1 MLQTIIDFGKIE
13 PFGLS
18 LTPRIY
24 GYGLMLVLGFL
35 SGIWLAHW
43 RAKRMG
49 ENHETVTVVGI
60 LSLVGGIIGARLAF
74 IIQNWSQFANSH
86 KGLTG
91 IIDVTS
97 GGLIYYGGVLLGALM
112 VIFYLRRKRIAIRR
126 YLDIVAVSLMV
137 GLAFGRAGCFLNGC
151 CYGGRCDAH
160 WPLATRFPMYSKPL
174 LKFDGRSNPFS
185 LGTQGASPV
194 YSHQLDQ
201 RAEALHRQGK
211 ADSPVLAS
219 TKQFDY
225 RTNPPLELLAP
236 PPKLLDK
243 SARSRFVEYTHDG
256 KKLLAPVL
264 PLLPPESFS
273 DEQIRIASASRSLP
287 VRPAQALGFFNALL
301 IAALLAAFFRHRRRE
316 GQVFAVLL
324 VTYPITRFLL
334 EGIRSDTVLHFGMTH
349 NQYTSLATVVVGVI
363 MLFVISKLPPSA
375 GPTWAQRLA
384 TDAQQSA
391 PRSPTKREKRK
402 R

>member
-13 PFGLS
+13 LFGLS

-60 LSLVGGIIGARLAF
+60 LALVGGIIGARLAF
-74 IIQNWSQFANSH
+74 IIQNWGQFKN
-86 KGLTG
+86 KGLTS
-91 IIDVTS
+91 ILDVTS
-97 GGLIYYGGVLLGALM
+97 GGLIYYGGVLLGTLM
-112 VIFYLRRKRIAIRR
+112 VVCYLWRKRIAVRR

-151 CYGGRCDAH
+151 CYGGQCDGD
-160 WPLATRFPMYSKPL
+160 WPLATQFPMYSRPL

-185 LGTQGASPV
+185 LGTQGVSPV
-194 YSHQLDQ
+194 YAHQLEQ
-201 RAEALHRQGK
+201 RAIALHRQGK
-211 ADSPVLAS
+211 KDSLALAA
-219 TKQFDY
+219 TQKFDGLI
-225 RTNPPLELLAP
+225 NPD
-236 PPKLLDK
+236 PKLLDK
-243 SARSRFVEYTHDG
+243 SAMSRFIEYTRDG
-256 KKLLAPVL
+256 KKAFAPVL
-264 PLLPPESFS
+264 PLLSPDSLS
-273 DEQIRIASASRSLP
+273 DEQIHIASASRSLP

-301 IAALLAAFFRHRRRE
+301 IAALLCLFFRHRRRE

-324 VTYPITRFLL
+324 IIYPITRFLL
-334 EGIRSDTVLHFGMTH
+334 EGIRRDTALHFGMTH
-349 NQYTSLATVVVGVI
+349 NQYTSLATVAAGII
-363 MLFVISKLPPSA
+363 MLFVISKFPPSA
-375 GPTWAQRLA
+375 GATWAQRVA
-384 TDAQQSA
+384 AEARESA
-391 PRSPTKREKRK
+391 RPSETKREKRK

>member
-1 MLQTIIDFGKIE
+1 MLQTIIDFGKRDL
-13 PFGLS
+13 FCLS
-18 LTPRIY
+18 FTPRIY

-74 IIQNWSQFANSH
+74 IIQNWSEFAKSN
-86 KGLTG
+86 KGLAG

-97 GGLIYYGGVLLGALM
+97 GGLIYYGGVLLATLM
-112 VIFYLRRKRIAIRR
+112 VVCYLWRKRIAIRR

-151 CYGGRCDAH
+151 CYGGQCDAD

-174 LKFDGRSNPFS
+174 LKFDGRPNPFS
-185 LGTQGASPV
+185 LGAQGASPV
-194 YSHQLDQ
+194 YSHQLEQ
-201 RAEALHRQGK
+201 RAIALHRQGK
-211 ADSPVLAS
+211 EDSPFLAA
-219 TKQFDY
+219 TQQFDGLI
-225 RTNPPLELLAP
+225 NPD
-236 PPKLLDK
+236 PKLVDK
-243 SARSRFVEYTHDG
+243 STILRPVEYMRDG
-256 KKLLAPVL
+256 KKVLAPVL
-264 PLLPPESFS
+264 SLLPPESFS
-273 DEQIRIASASRSLP
+273 DEQISIASSSRSLP

-301 IAALLAAFFRHRRRE
+301 IAALLLAFFRHRRRE

-324 VTYPITRFLL
+324 VIYPITRFLL
-334 EGIRSDTVLHFGMTH
+334 EGIRSDTTLHFGMTH
-349 NQYTSLATVVVGVI
+349 NQYTSLATVAAGII
-363 MLFVISKLPPSA
+363 MLFIISKLPPSA
-375 GPTWAQRLA
+375 GPTWARRLA
-384 TDAQQSA
+384 ADAGQGAGSSA
-391 PRSPTKREKRK
+391 TKREKRK

>member
-13 PFGLS
+13 LFGLS

-60 LSLVGGIIGARLAF
+60 LALVGGIIGARLAF
-74 IIQNWSQFANSH
+74 ILQNWSQFKN
-86 KGLTG
+86 KGLASTL
-91 IIDVTS
+91 DVTS
-97 GGLIYYGGVLLGALM
+97 GGLIYYGGVLLGTLM
-112 VIFYLRRKRIAIRR
+112 VVCYLWRKRIAVRR

-160 WPLATRFPMYSKPL
+160 WPLATQFPMYSKPL
-174 LKFDGRSNPFS
+174 LKFDGRPNPFS

-194 YSHQLDQ
+194 YAHQLEQ
-201 RAEALHRQGK
+201 RAIALHRQGK
-211 ADSPVLAS
+211 KDSPELAAAE
-219 TKQFDY
+219 KFDGLI
-225 RTNPPLELLAP
+225 NPD
-236 PPKLLDK
+236 PKLLDK
-243 SARSRFVEYTHDG
+243 SAMSRFIEYTQDG
-256 KKLLAPVL
+256 KKAFAPVL
-264 PLLPPESFS
+264 PFLSPESFS
-273 DEQIRIASASRSLP
+273 DEQIHIASASRSLP

-301 IAALLAAFFRHRRRE
+301 IAALLCLFFRHRRRE

-324 VTYPITRFLL
+324 IIYPITRFLL
-334 EGIRSDTVLHFGMTH
+334 EGIRRDTALHFGMTH
-349 NQYTSLATVVVGVI
+349 NQYTSLATVAAGII
-363 MLFVISKLPPSA
+363 MLFVISKFSPSA
-375 GPTWAQRLA
+375 GATWAQRVA
-384 TDAQQSA
+384 AEARESA
-391 PRSPTKREKRK
+391 RPSETKREKRK

>member
-1 MLQTIIDFGKIE
+1 MLQTIIDFGRIE
-13 PFGLS
+13 PFDGFS
-18 LTPRIY
+18 FTPRIF

-60 LSLVGGIIGARLAF
+60 LSLVGGIIGARLAY
-74 IIQNWSQFANSH
+74 IIQNWEQFSR
-86 KGLTG
+86 KGPTD

-97 GGLIYYGGVLLGALM
+97 GGLIYYGGVLLATLM
-112 VIFYLRRKRIAIRR
+112 VICYLRRKRIAVRR

-151 CYGGRCDAH
+151 CYGGRCDAD
-160 WPLATRFPMYSKPL
+160 WPLATQFPMYSKPL

-185 LGTQGASPV
+185 LGMQSASPV
-194 YSHQLDQ
+194 YSHQLEQ
-201 RAEALHRQGK
+201 RAIALHMQGK
-211 ADSPVLAS
+211 EDSPALAS

-236 PPKLLDK
+236 PTKLLDK
-243 SARSRFVEYTHDG
+243 SGISRPVEYSNDG
-256 KKLLAPVL
+256 KKAVARAL
-264 PLLPPESFS
+264 PLLLPESFS
-273 DEQIRIASASRSLP
+273 DEQIAIASASKSLP

-301 IAALLAAFFRHRRRE
+301 IAALLVAFFRHRRRE

-324 VTYPITRFLL
+324 ITYPITRFLL
-334 EGIRSDTVLHFGMTH
+334 EGIRRDTALHFGMTH
-349 NQYTSLATVVVGVI
+349 NQYTSLATVAAGI
-363 MLFVISKLPPSA
+363 ILLFVISKLPPSA

-384 TDAQQSA
+384 TDAQPSA
-391 PRSPTKREKRK
+391 PRSVTKREKRK

>member
-13 PFGLS
+13 LFGLS
-18 LTPRIY
+18 FTPRIY

-49 ENHETVTVVGI
+49 ENHETITVVGI

-74 IIQNWSQFANSH
+74 IIQNWSQFTQSDR
-86 KGLTG
+86 GLVG
-91 IIDVTS
+91 ILDVTS
-97 GGLIYYGGVLLGALM
+97 GGLIYYGGVLLATLM
-112 VIFYLRRKRIAIRR
+112 VVCYLRRKRIAIRR
-126 YLDIVAVSLMV
+126 YLDIMTVSLMV

-151 CYGGRCDAH
+151 CYGGRCAAD
-160 WPLATRFPMYSKPL
+160 WPLAMQFPMYSQPL

-185 LGTQGASPV
+185 VGSQGVSPV
-194 YSHQLDQ
+194 YSHQLEQ
-201 RAEALHRQGK
+201 RAIALHRQGK
-211 ADSPVLAS
+211 EDSPGLAE
-219 TKQFDY
+219 TQQFDGLI
-225 RTNPPLELLAP
+225 NPAPELV
-236 PPKLLDK
+236 DK
-243 SARSRFVEYTHDG
+243 SAMPRAVPYMRDG
-256 KKLLAPVL
+256 KKAFAPTL
-264 PLLPPESFS
+264 PLLSPESFS

-301 IAALLAAFFRHRRRE
+301 LAALLCAFYRHRRRE

-324 VTYPITRFLL
+324 VIYPITRFLL
-334 EGIRSDTVLHFGMTH
+334 EGIRSDTVLHLGMTH
-349 NQYTSLATVVVGVI
+349 NQYTSLATVAAGII

-375 GPTWAQRLA
+375 GPTWSQRLA
-384 TDAQQSA
+384 VEAQECARPSA
-391 PRSPTKREKRK
+391 TKRDKRK

>member
-1 MLQTIIDFGKIE
+1 MLQTIIDFGKRDL
-13 PFGLS
+13 FCLS
-18 LTPRIY
+18 FTPRIY

-74 IIQNWSQFANSH
+74 IIQNWSEFAKSN
-86 KGLTG
+86 KGLAG

-97 GGLIYYGGVLLGALM
+97 GGLIYYGGVLLATLM
-112 VIFYLRRKRIAIRR
+112 VICYLWRKRIAIRR

-151 CYGGRCDAH
+151 CYGGQCDAD
-160 WPLATRFPMYSKPL
+160 WPLATRFPMYSRPL
-174 LKFDGRSNPFS
+174 LKFDGRPGNPFS
-185 LGTQGASPV
+185 VGTGASPV
-194 YSHQLDQ
+194 YAHQMEKRLINPDTKLVKYT
-201 RAEALHRQGK
+201 RGGK
-211 ADSPVLAS
+211 
-219 TKQFDY
+219 
-225 RTNPPLELLAP
+225 RI
-236 PPKLLDK
+236 
-243 SARSRFVEYTHDG
+243 
-256 KKLLAPVL
+256 
-264 PLLPPESFS
+264 LLPPESFS

-301 IAALLAAFFRHRRRE
+301 IAALLGVFFRHRRRE

-324 VTYPITRFLL
+324 VIYPITRFLL
-334 EGIRSDTVLHFGMTH
+334 EYIRSDTTEHFGMTH
-349 NQYTSLATVVVGVI
+349 NQYTSLATVAAGLI

-384 TDAQQSA
+384 ADAQHSA
-391 PRSPTKREKRK
+391 PQPLTKREKRK

>member
-13 PFGLS
+13 LFGLS

-74 IIQNWSQFANSH
+74 ILQNWSQFKN
-86 KGLTG
+86 KGLTS
-91 IIDVTS
+91 ILDVTS
-97 GGLIYYGGVLLGALM
+97 GGLIYYGGVLLGTLM
-112 VIFYLRRKRIAIRR
+112 VVCYLWRKRIAVRR

-151 CYGGRCDAH
+151 CYGGQCDGD
-160 WPLATRFPMYSKPL
+160 WPLATQFPMYSRPL

-185 LGTQGASPV
+185 LGTQGVSPV
-194 YSHQLDQ
+194 YSHQLEQ
-201 RAEALHRQGK
+201 RAIELHRQGK
-211 ADSPVLAS
+211 KDSLALAA
-219 TKQFDY
+219 TQKFDGLI
-225 RTNPPLELLAP
+225 NPD
-236 PPKLLDK
+236 PKLLDK
-243 SARSRFVEYTHDG
+243 SAMSRFIEYTRDG
-256 KKLLAPVL
+256 KKAFAPVL
-264 PLLPPESFS
+264 PLLSPDSLS
-273 DEQIRIASASRSLP
+273 DEQIHIASASRSLP

-301 IAALLAAFFRHRRRE
+301 IAALLCLFFRHRRRE

-324 VTYPITRFLL
+324 IIYPITRFLL
-334 EGIRSDTVLHFGMTH
+334 EGIRRDTALHFGMTH
-349 NQYTSLATVVVGVI
+349 NQYTSLATVAAGII
-363 MLFVISKLPPSA
+363 MLFVISKFPPSA
-375 GPTWAQRLA
+375 GATWAQRVA
-384 TDAQQSA
+384 AEARESA
-391 PRSPTKREKRK
+391 RPSETKREKRK